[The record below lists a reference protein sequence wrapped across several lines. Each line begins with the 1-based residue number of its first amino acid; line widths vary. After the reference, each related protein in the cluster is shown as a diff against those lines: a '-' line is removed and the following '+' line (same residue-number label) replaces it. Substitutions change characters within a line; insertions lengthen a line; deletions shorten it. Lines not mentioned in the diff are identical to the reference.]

1 MVILLQ
7 VIKFWR
13 YICKYCLI
21 HHVLLSSV
29 ERRTINDQ
37 EATWRFYYVF
47 FYLFIYLFSVI
58 DIQLYSQLYH
68 LNAKM

>member
-7 VIKFWR
+7 VIKSWR

-37 EATWRFYYVF
+37 EATDPRTWRFYYVF
-47 FYLFIYLFSVI
+47 FIYLFIVI
-58 DIQLYSQLYH
+58 DIQL
-68 LNAKM
+68 